1 MDMVSAIPRLPPYLR
16 NFWSISFEKILMAW
30 SPALPCLTTLPTFF
44 CIVVQFGLGLGRDLS
59 TCFGQTRSELELAIM
74 SFEKFLMACGQCP
87 SRRLSPSSPPSLTRR
102 RTLILPAAIPNI
114 RLDLAHSAVSLEKI
128 SWGSAVVFVESS
140 GISIHTFLPLSF
152 AFNFFGSRPQ
162 FICRHHIHF
171 GSSFWQLAFPWNL
184 LAISLWGSVEIHHNS
199 YGALRALRGFH
210 RRVRRVLGAYSFGIR
225 ISVRDYASASS
236 SGLATRGPLLSSVVV
251 TPVHV

>member
-1 MDMVSAIPRLPPYLR
+1 P
-16 NFWSISFEKILMAW
+16 
-30 SPALPCLTTLPTFF
+30 LPCPMTLPTSS
-44 CIVVQFGLGLGRDLS
+44 CIVVQFGLDLDRDLS
-59 TCFGQTRSELELAIM
+59 TRFGRTRSELELAIM

-87 SRRLSPSSPPSLTRR
+87 SRRLLPSSPPC
-102 RTLILPAAIPNI
+102 
-114 RLDLAHSAVSLEKI
+114 KI

-140 GISIHTFLPLSF
+140 GLSGHTFLPLSF
-152 AFNFFGSRPQ
+152 AFILFGSRPQ

-184 LAISLWGSVEIHHNS
+184 LAILLWGSVEIHHNS

-210 RRVRRVLGAYSFGIR
+210 RRIRRVLGAYSFGIR
-225 ISVRDYASASS
+225 ISVRNYASASS
-236 SGLATRGPLLSSVVV
+236 SGPVKTPAREVLVGIDKLGDARPLLSSVVV